1 MLHSQTSISEPS
13 VLSVRLINASILLY
27 TCWLLL
33 PVMQTTGGAVVGLG
47 CIALFGLGILL
58 DSAYLRLNW
67 FDFLLRVLCAAALPL
82 ILWFFLRRGGNNF
95 WGYYVQQ
102 GMFWFP
108 VLFCA
113 YARNRGDERLWR
125 FLEGTLLACFL
136 ITTLTTIGWLVEG
149 ILREGQV
156 YAYSRSLGSGEP
168 GREVYLKELMLRNI
182 GGYDFVYA
190 STLVIPMTCYAI
202 KKHDGLKRLG
212 FLALCVAQVIMIALS
227 QYTYALIFAV
237 ALIALELVAGFVRRF
252 SRKALHRPLGVMAS
266 FLWALLALFVV
277 FLARVPLVSWGASL
291 CENLGFSNL
300 AYSLSQLL
308 NVLTGSALDS
318 ASRIE
323 YYRLPLEGIAQS
335 PWLGSLLGGTRLLSQ
350 HSDLLDLLSGVGV
363 VGAVATLSMICRMGR
378 GLLRGISKS
387 DARPQLLLQYVALL
401 LCALLG
407 TVIYSRDIPLI
418 LCAGAMLVLEPR
430 CELSKT

>member
-1 MLHSQTSISEPS
+1 MLPRSISRPS
-13 VLSVRLINASILLY
+13 VLSAGLINASILLY

-33 PVMQTTGGAVVGLG
+33 PALQTTGGAVAGVG
-47 CIALFGLGILL
+47 CIALFGLGVLL

-108 VLFCA
+108 ILFCA

-125 FLEGTLLACFL
+125 FLKGTLLACFV
-136 ITTLTTIGWLVEG
+136 ITTLTTIGWLIEG

-190 STLVIPMTCYAI
+190 STLAIPMTCYAI
-202 KKHDGLKRLG
+202 KRHDGLKRWG
-212 FLALCVAQVIMIALS
+212 FLALCAAQVIMIALS

-237 ALIALELVAGFVRRF
+237 ALIALELVAGFARWF
-252 SRKALHRPLGVMAS
+252 SRKALHRPLGVMGS
-266 FLWALLALFVV
+266 FLWALLAFSLV
-277 FLARVPLVSWGASL
+277 FLARVPLVSWVASL
-291 CENLGFSNL
+291 CENLGFFNL

-318 ASRIE
+318 ATRLA

-335 PWLGSLLGGTRLLSQ
+335 PWLGSLLGGERLLSQ
-350 HSDLLDLLSGVGV
+350 HSDLLDLLSGVGM
-363 VGAVATLSMICRMGR
+363 VGAVAVFSMIWCMGR
-378 GLLRGISKS
+378 GLLGGISKS
-387 DARPQLLLQYVALL
+387 DARSQLLLQCVALL

-418 LCAGAMLVLEPR
+418 LCAGAMLTLEPKR
-430 CELSKT
+430 LLSKT